1 MWYPKDEIFVA
12 KDAMQSPS
20 ALNQKCEKSATAMT
34 NSVASALDDS
44 TPSDSGVQLMDSMS
58 SDMNESFMSNYGLDY
73 DGNIPTSAIAQNTL
87 TNESINGRMDKVSI
101 DELNGTT
108 VSVLSDVIMASANY
122 LVDTGDKV
130 CMEIDNI
137 AMTKSDI
144 DNSNVDSG
152 FLLDDRTTD
161 DIPDDMKTS
170 VCSTFDTDAIV
181 FRRKVKKSRTNS
193 TSSSGSSVKKRVSFH
208 EDILKNT
215 KTDNIH
221 IEHGFI
227 TYKGHPSKRPYRFL
241 RNSWCSQGQCDD
253 YADEASHTC
262 YRNACSDVLDYG
274 QADVFDQGEIV
285 PIDNSGVF
293 EYAPQR
299 QIVAPS
305 MQNHMKKAYSNEER
319 TFYHCKCSDS
329 NSSLES
335 NDNENGNNCKRTDY
349 SRTKSSSCDCIGQS
363 NKLNNNGSPNMNENC
378 YFSDPCMETINEP
391 EFEIIP
397 PKSVWCKELKP
408 KSSCLK
414 KSFRETGVNV
424 EQEAKNRL
432 KKFNVHQ
439 LPDVNHLFG
448 SLKNMFTIPIPERG
462 VPEGCEDL
470 NNVVECIPENDSPLK
485 IPTQQV
491 ESPKQSPMKEE
502 EPQTPVGAI
511 SRSKRMPELSLFTI
525 PFEEE
530 MAHVAIAEDT
540 SITTPAACRPTTF
553 RNKFIVNCESTIF
566 EHTGV
571 FFENREIP
579 DIPNSSSNCVT
590 PQKAGTSILSFSTAP
605 LKQRISNFFSSFR
618 DSSSSTT
625 ISTRNQSPMS
635 ASVQEPHSQWLE
647 RERQE
652 QLQNKLKKLQEEQM
666 TRSWNSSYDY
676 TRSSRVPFDGDSSM
690 TSSIISNSSD
700 KIDSIMSSSTIST
713 STNNTSNNQEQLNE
727 RLAHVTPR
735 ACEPS
740 FSNSNSPKKKTQ
752 HVASPL
758 RRKSVTSQFDRSK
771 LSPDLFCGQK
781 AIPPNPMVLLN
792 EEFDDLLTIT
802 TDVESNENDIEIVDY
817 SIAVNE
823 TESAAAQLEAS
834 TSSDL
839 RASNQFLRPPSSKSS
854 LINRFLR
861 NVTQKKINDATVKKN
876 IILSNKF
883 KDPPKHFSNLYVK
896 IKKPIDSG
904 MMADFNAEIAQE
916 MEANLVS
923 NIENE
928 DDGLLLPEEDALKTK
943 EEFGV
948 GVGEVSIDIFDIN
961 QLHILRDYSEKLIK
975 VFKLYTG
982 YNLRGLMT
990 PVLVFLTNK
999 TLYVTDLV
1007 RNRLCNR
1014 FVLPYSELDVI
1025 LVSQP
1030 FVEIKRGIVSNFHFF
1045 LFQIGPHGN
1054 TVLLSNSARDMQQ
1067 VLLAGGP
1074 YPADGLVSSLEMCAR
1089 RAGAIL
1095 PVS

>member
-1 MWYPKDEIFVA
+1 MRYPKDEVFIV
-12 KDAMQSPS
+12 KDDIQLPN
-20 ALNQKCEKSATAMT
+20 ALNHKCEKSSTAMT

-73 DGNIPTSAIAQNTL
+73 DGNIPTSAIAQDTL
-87 TNESINGRMDKVSI
+87 TNESINSRMDKFSI
-101 DELNGTT
+101 DEFKATD
-108 VSVLSDVIMASANY
+108 VSGLSDVVMASAND
-122 LVDTGDKV
+122 LVNASHKDCLEMD
-130 CMEIDNI
+130 EI
-137 AMTKSDI
+137 AMTRSDI

-152 FLLDDRTTD
+152 FLLGDQNAG
-161 DIPDDMKTS
+161 DITDDMKTS
-170 VCSTFDTDAIV
+170 ICSTFDTDAIV
-181 FRRKVKKSRTNS
+181 FRRKVKKSRTSS

-227 TYKGHPSKRPYRFL
+227 TYKGHLSKRPHRFL

-253 YADEASHTC
+253 FADEASHTC
-262 YRNACSDVLDYG
+262 YYRNACSDVLDYG
-274 QADVFDQGEIV
+274 QGDVHDQAEIITV
-285 PIDNSGVF
+285 DNSGIF

-299 QIVAPS
+299 QIVSPS
-305 MQNHMKKAYSNEER
+305 MHTHMKKAHSNEER

-335 NDNENGNNCKRTDY
+335 NDNENGNNDGCKRNDY

-378 YFSDPCMETINEP
+378 YFSDPCMETITEP
-391 EFEIIP
+391 EFGMVS

-414 KSFRETGVNV
+414 KSFRETEVIV
-424 EQEAKNRL
+424 EPEAKNTL

-448 SLKNMFTIPIPERG
+448 SLKSMFTIPIPERG

-470 NNVVECIPENDSPLK
+470 HNVVECIPESDSPMK
-485 IPTQQV
+485 IPTQHV
-491 ESPKQSPMKEE
+491 ENQKQSPMKEE
-502 EPQTPVGAI
+502 EPQTPFGTI
-511 SRSKRMPELSLFTI
+511 SRSKRKPELSLFTI

-540 SITTPAACRPTTF
+540 SITTPASACRPTSF
-553 RNKFIVNCESTIF
+553 RNKFIVNCESTVF

-590 PQKAGTSILSFSTAP
+590 PQKATKSILSFSTAP
-605 LKQRISNFFSSFR
+605 LKQRISNLFASFR
-618 DSSSSTT
+618 DTSSSTT
-625 ISTRNQSPMS
+625 TSTRNHSPMS
-635 ASVQEPHSQWLE
+635 ASVQEPHSEWLE

-652 QLQNKLKKLQEEQM
+652 QLQTKLKKLQEEQM

-676 TRSSRVPFDGDSSM
+676 TRSSRAPYDGDSSM

-700 KIDSIMSSSTIST
+700 KNDSIMSSSTMST
-713 STNNTSNNQEQLNE
+713 STNNTSNNQERLNE
-727 RLAHVTPR
+727 RYAHVTPR
-735 ACEPS
+735 PSEPS
-740 FSNSNSPKKKTQ
+740 FSSSSSPKKKTQ
-752 HVASPL
+752 HLASPL
-758 RRKSVTSQFDRSK
+758 RRKSATSQFDRSK

-802 TDVESNENDIEIVDY
+802 TDIESNENDIEIVDY
-817 SIAVNE
+817 STAVNE
-823 TESAAAQLEAS
+823 AEEAAAQMQTS
-834 TSSDL
+834 TSNDL
-839 RASNQFLRPPSSKSS
+839 KASNQFLRPPSSKSS

-861 NVTQKKINDATVKKN
+861 NVTQKKINDAFVKKN
-876 IILSNKF
+876 IILSNKY
-883 KDPPKHFSNLYVK
+883 KEPPKHFSNLYVK
-896 IKKPIDSG
+896 VKKPIDSG
-904 MMADFNAEIAQE
+904 LMADFNAEIAQE

-923 NIENE
+923 NIENV
-928 DDGLLLPEEDALKTK
+928 DDALLSPQEDALKTK

-961 QLHILRDYSEKLIK
+961 QLHILRDYSEKLVK

-982 YNLRGLMT
+982 YNLQGLMT

-1025 LVSQP
+1025 LVCHP
-1030 FVEIKRGIVSNFHFF
+1030 FIVIKEKGESN
-1045 LFQIGPHGN
+1045 
-1054 TVLLSNSARDMQQ
+1054 
-1067 VLLAGGP
+1067 
-1074 YPADGLVSSLEMCAR
+1074 
-1089 RAGAIL
+1089 
-1095 PVS
+1095 